1 MDKRKIIIIAVIV
14 VVILLLA
21 GGAWLGLRARSRSVE
36 VREAQERLNALSLA
50 RTYME
55 KDEYDRAM
63 EILEKLL
70 LKDPNDGEAQ
80 DLLGE
85 VIDRKKLAEMSDRE
99 REQQALLEQQ
109 ERLSLIHI

>member
-85 VIDRKKLAEMSDRE
+85 VFCSIGKGIAWPIRSR
-99 REQQALLEQQ
+99 
-109 ERLSLIHI
+109 